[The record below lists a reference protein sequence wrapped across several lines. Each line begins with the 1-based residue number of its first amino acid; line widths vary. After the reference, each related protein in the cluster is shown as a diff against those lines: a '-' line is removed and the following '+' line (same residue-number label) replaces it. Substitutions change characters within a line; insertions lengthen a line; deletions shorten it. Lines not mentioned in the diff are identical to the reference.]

1 MLSKPL
7 TYFIVIS
14 NISLEQVLTNLTYKV
29 LLLRKIHQELS
40 MKIISLTK
48 FILISILMSVGSNLY
63 ASPIPSYKGIPK
75 KDVNFA
81 KFLKKNHNKIVQ
93 LDLVI
98 QDPDDF
104 DFITYGY
111 RSVSPTFDIAPIG
124 KVKYDAYIEC
134 DKINNP
140 NAETTIDKC
149 APYVQWNTETGHL
162 TGKFKIISKGKNGM
176 GSMLYYLIAT
186 K

>member
-1 MLSKPL
+1 MRSILL
-7 TYFIVIS
+7 V
-14 NISLEQVLTNLTYKV
+14 LVLTKFSYKV
-29 LLLRKIHQELS
+29 LLLIKIPQEFP
-40 MKIISLTK
+40 MKIINLTK
-48 FILISILMSVGSNLY
+48 PLLISILMSVGFNLY
-63 ASPIPSYKGIPK
+63 ATPIPSYKGIPK

-93 LDLVI
+93 LDLLI

-111 RSVSPTFDIAPIG
+111 RSVSPTFNIAPIG

-134 DKINNP
+134 DKINNQ

-162 TGKFKIISKGKNGM
+162 TGKFKVLSKGKNGM
-176 GSMLYYLIAT
+176 GSMLYYLVAT

>member
-1 MLSKPL
+1 M
-7 TYFIVIS
+7 IS
-14 NISLEQVLTNLTYKV
+14 NISLEQVLTNFTYKV

-93 LDLVI
+93 LELVI
-98 QDPDDF
+98 QDPNDF

-134 DKINNP
+134 DKISNP

-162 TGKFKIISKGKNGM
+162 TGKFKVISKGKNGM
-176 GSMLYYLIAT
+176 GSMLYYLVAT